1 MEPDIIFFDEATSSL
16 DPELVGEVIT
26 TMKDLTEEGMT
37 MVLVRHK
44 MGFAEEIADKM
55 CIFIVEIY

>member
-16 DPELVGEVIT
+16 DPELVGEFIT
-26 TMKDLTEEGMT
+26 TMKDLT

-55 CIFIVEIY
+55 CIFIVKIY